1 MRTLLVA
8 GWAVLGSLILAS
20 PVWAHGDTVP
30 ADEVWTRWSVEPLAL
45 VPAVLALACFVHGWL
60 RLRRRGRRDH
70 AGWDRLVLFT
80 AGIAVVL
87 LGIVSPLDPVAE
99 EYLQSAHM
107 LQHVLIADLGVALLV
122 VAARGPLA
130 VFLLPRRV
138 LVPLARA
145 TRLRAILRTA
155 LRPGV
160 TVAVWL
166 GTVVAWHIPAVY
178 EQALA
183 HRAVHDLQHVSFVL
197 VGTLLWV
204 QLVDPTRHRR
214 LTIRERIGLA
224 VVVFWVGQIL
234 AYVILFDPSPLFDTY
249 VQQDE
254 RLLGLSPL
262 TDQKLA
268 GVVMMVEQA
277 ITIGACLAV
286 LVRAD
291 RRRRSGRSAALEHAA
306 A

>member
-8 GWAVLGSLILAS
+8 GSVVAALTAAS
-20 PVWAHGDTVP
+20 PALAHGDTVP
-30 ADEVWTRWSVEPLAL
+30 ADEVWTRWSAEPLAL
-45 VPAVLALACFVHGWL
+45 VPAVLALAFFVQGWL

-70 AGWDRLVLFT
+70 AGWDRLVLFAT
-80 AGIAVVL
+80 GIAVVL
-87 LGIVSPLDPVAE
+87 AGIVSPLDPVAE

-145 TRLRAILRTA
+145 KPLRAALRAA
-155 LRPGV
+155 LRPAL
-160 TVAVWL
+160 TVALWL
-166 GTVVAWHIPAVY
+166 ATVVAWHIPVVY
-178 EQALA
+178 EQAL
-183 HRAVHDLQHVSFVL
+183 RSRSVHDLQHVSFVF

-224 VVVFWVGQIL
+224 VVVFWASQIL
-234 AYVILFDPSPLFDTY
+234 AYVILFDPNPLFDTY
-249 VQQDE
+249 VRQDE

-277 ITIGACLAV
+277 ITIGACLA
-286 LVRAD
+286 LLMRAD